1 MKFVALLTAGALV
14 ASAAAALAQ
23 DNAPAAG
30 AAPQGAAG
38 PSGPPIQLM
47 FVQQAS
53 SMKFDGKTMTLEGM
67 APATTFFSDRPQR
80 IVGHINQDHFV
91 KLWGAEKDGFKA
103 DPPNAAVSFV
113 TDNGQPVVI
122 EIEDVKAAGD
132 GALAYTVTVLEGTL
146 PESAGAT
153 ALFIDPWVAHGGGW
167 HGGWHG
173 GGWGW
178 HGGGWGW
185 GGVAAG
191 AAVGAAA
198 GVAIGAAAAQ
208 PTYVYPA
215 PAVKCHYSYY
225 YNQPVCKGVY

>member
-1 MKFVALLTAGALV
+1 MKFVALLTAGGLL
-14 ASAAAALAQ
+14 ASGAAALAQ
-23 DNAPAAG
+23 DAAPPANAP
-30 AAPQGAAG
+30 PQG
-38 PSGPPIQLM
+38 GPPIQLM
-47 FVQQAS
+47 FVQQAA
-53 SMKFDGKTMTLEGM
+53 SMKFDGKTMTLDGV

-103 DPPNAAVSFV
+103 DPPNAAVSFI
-113 TDNGQPVVI
+113 TDNGMPIVI
-122 EIEDVKAAGD
+122 EIEDVQAVSPTS
-132 GALAYTVTVLEGTL
+132 LAYTVTVLEGTL
-146 PESAGAT
+146 PETAGPT
-153 ALFIDPWVAHGGGW
+153 AVFIDPWVAHGG
-167 HGGWHG
+167 
-173 GGWGW
+173 GW

-225 YNQPVCKGVY
+225 YGQPVCKGVY

>member
-1 MKFVALLTAGALV
+1 MKFVALLTVGGLL
-14 ASAAAALAQ
+14 ASGAAALAQ
-23 DNAPAAG
+23 DAAPPANAP
-30 AAPQGAAG
+30 PQG
-38 PSGPPIQLM
+38 GPPIQLM

-53 SMKFDGKTMTLEGM
+53 SMKFDGKTMTLEGV

-103 DPPNAAVSFV
+103 DPPNAAVSFID
-113 TDNGQPVVI
+113 DNGMPIVI
-122 EIEDVKAAGD
+122 EIEDVKAVSD
-132 GALAYTVTVLEGTL
+132 TSLAYTVSVLEGTL
-146 PESAGAT
+146 PATAGAT
-153 ALFIDPWVAHGGGW
+153 AVFIDPWVAHGGGW

-178 HGGGWGW
+178 HGGGGW

-191 AAVGAAA
+191 VAAGAVVGAA
-198 GVAIGAAAAQ
+198 VGAAAAQ

-215 PAVKCHYSYY
+215 PPVKCHYSYY

>member
-1 MKFVALLTAGALV
+1 MKFVALLAAGGLA
-14 ASAAAALAQ
+14 ASAVAAFAQ
-23 DNAPAAG
+23 D
-30 AAPQGAAG
+30 AAPPA
-38 PSGPPIQLM
+38 PPPEPEGPPIQLM

-53 SMKFDGKTMTLEGM
+53 GMKFDGKTMTLEGL

-103 DPPNAAVSFV
+103 DPPNAAVSFIE
-113 TDNGQPVVI
+113 DNGMPVVI
-122 EIEDVKAAGD
+122 EIEDVKAVSD
-132 GALAYTVTVLEGTL
+132 TSLAYTVSVLEGTL
-146 PESAGAT
+146 PAT
-153 ALFIDPWVAHGGGW
+153 AGPTAVFIDPWVAHGRGW

-178 HGGGWGW
+178 HGGGWG
-185 GGVAAG
+185 GVAAG
-191 AAVGAAA
+191 AAIGAAA

-215 PAVKCHYSYY
+215 PPVKCHYSYY